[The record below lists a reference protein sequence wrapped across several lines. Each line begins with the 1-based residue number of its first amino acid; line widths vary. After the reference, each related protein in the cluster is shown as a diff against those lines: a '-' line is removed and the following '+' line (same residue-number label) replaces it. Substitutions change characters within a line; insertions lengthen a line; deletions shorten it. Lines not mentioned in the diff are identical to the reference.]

1 MATDN
6 DKLRETLHQL
16 QRQLEEVR
24 KLDPAV
30 AGQLDA
36 TLAEAKAALAGAPI
50 HSAKRQ
56 SLVERLS
63 NAVLQYEA
71 SHPSLSGNLGSI
83 VDALARMG
91 I

>member
-1 MATDN
+1 MADEH

-16 QRQLEEVR
+16 QRQLDDVR

-30 AGQLDA
+30 AQQLDA
-36 TLAEAKAALAGAPI
+36 TIAEAKAALAGAPI
-50 HSAKRQ
+50 QPAKHQ
-56 SLVERLS
+56 SIIQRLS
-63 NAVLQYEA
+63 DAVLRYEA

-83 VDALARMG
+83 VDALGRMG